1 MFRYPNAICLSL
13 VLSVLLG
20 ISTPGRAAE
29 IDYPNRPIRFIVPY
43 PPGGSTDPTARLLAA
58 WFSEKFGQT
67 VVVDNRPGAGATIGH
82 AMGAQ
87 ATPDGYTWLF
97 GTSGG
102 MVVGPAYGSKVPYDS
117 IKDYAHVG
125 SIADSPFMLIIHP
138 AVPAK
143 SVQELVA
150 FAKGQPGKVLFAS
163 PGAGTPNHLGME
175 LLKSLTKAEFVHVP
189 YKGGG
194 PALLDVMSGRVHALF
209 GGVAYTGPAI
219 NSGKARAIAVGHPT
233 RVKAYP
239 DVPTIGEWLPG
250 FNCST
255 WYGILMP
262 AGTSRAIV
270 EKVSTELRNALKSPA
285 FLKQFDALGLI
296 AASSTPEELRERIR
310 SELARWNKVISEAG
324 IRPPN

>member
-13 VLSVLLG
+13 ILHLLVCVAM
-20 ISTPGRAAE
+20 PARAAE
-29 IDYPNRPIRFIVPY
+29 SDFPTRPIRFIVPY

-58 WFSEKFGQT
+58 WFTEKFGQS

-102 MVVGPAYGSKVPYDS
+102 MVVGPAYGTKVPYDS
-117 IKDYAHVG
+117 IKDFAHIGV
-125 SIADSPFMLIIHP
+125 IADSPFLLVIHP
-138 AVPAK
+138 NVPAK
-143 SVQELVA
+143 TVQELVSV
-150 FAKGQPGKVLFAS
+150 AKAQPGKIFFAS

-194 PALLDVMSGRVHALF
+194 PALIDVMSGRTQALF
-209 GGVAYTGPAI
+209 GGVTYTGPAI
-219 NSGKARAIAVGHPT
+219 SAGKARAIAVGHPERIRT
-233 RVKAYP
+233 FP
-239 DVPTIGEWLPG
+239 DIPTIAEWLPG

-255 WYGILMP
+255 WYGILAP
-262 AGTSRAIV
+262 AGTSRTIV
-270 EKVSTELRNALKSPA
+270 NKVNAELRNALASPA
-285 FLKQFDALGLI
+285 FLKQFDTMGLI
-296 AASSTPEELRERIR
+296 AVSSTPDELRERIR
-310 SELARWNKVISEAG
+310 NELARWTKVINEAG
-324 IRPPN
+324 IRPN